1 MLVFNKTPTVRRKFN
16 ISLPVSKAVR
26 RANTLN
32 IKRQIKITK
41 ENKRFLRDIGLKLK

>member
-1 MLVFNKTPTVRRKFN
+1 MLVFNKTPIVRRKLN

-26 RANTLN
+26 RVNTLN
-32 IKRQIKITK
+32 IKRRIKITK